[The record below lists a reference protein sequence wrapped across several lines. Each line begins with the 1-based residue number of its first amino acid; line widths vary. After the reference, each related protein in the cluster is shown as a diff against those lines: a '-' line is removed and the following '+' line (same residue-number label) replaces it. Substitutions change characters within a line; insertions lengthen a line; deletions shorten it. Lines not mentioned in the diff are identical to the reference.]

1 MSLQECVMTQVQDP
15 ASRKSLYEKMIG
27 TVVAAAPRAVTS
39 GERPTLGPFFY
50 MCSSC
55 FLDGT
60 SVDLFNVLK
69 WLP

>member
-1 MSLQECVMTQVQDP
+1 MSLQECVMTQAQDP
-15 ASRKSLYEKMIG
+15 ASRKSLYEKMVG

-39 GERPTLGPFFY
+39 GERSTLGPFFLRVFLP
-50 MCSSC
+50 

-60 SVDLFNVLK
+60 SADLFNLLK